1 MNKNKKNSDNIFE
14 KEILPKLS
22 GLLDLKKT
30 ELHIYNLLRNAEKPM
45 LVTEICKNLNA
56 SRRLIQ
62 DYVKDLTERGF
73 LKREIQEAG
82 RLSYVYIAE
91 PPLKVW
97 KHLSKNLK
105 KVMDEANKA
114 LKINSIK

>member
-1 MNKNKKNSDNIFE
+1 M
-14 KEILPKLS
+14 PRLS
-22 GLLDLKKT
+22 SLLDLKKT
-30 ELHIYNLLRNAEKPM
+30 ELTIYNLLRNAEKPM
-45 LVTEICKNLNA
+45 LVTEICNNLNS

-62 DYVKDLTERGF
+62 DYVKNLTERGF
-73 LKREIQEAG
+73 LKREVQEAS

-97 KHLSKNLK
+97 KTLSKSLK

-114 LKINSIK
+114 LKINSTK